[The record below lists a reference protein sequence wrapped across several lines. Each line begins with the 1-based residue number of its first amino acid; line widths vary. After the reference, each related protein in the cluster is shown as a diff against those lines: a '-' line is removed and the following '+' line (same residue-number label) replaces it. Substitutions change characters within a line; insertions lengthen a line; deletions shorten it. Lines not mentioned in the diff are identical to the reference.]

1 MWISVGRG
9 RTRTRKQT
17 SSPGPEGDVDRVFI
31 WDLEETIVIFHALLT
46 GSYAQRFGKVNYWQY
61 LLHFERNGSVRK

>member
-1 MWISVGRG
+1 MCAIFHCKRAQCEIFVGRG

-46 GSYAQRFGKVNYWQY
+46 GAFAQRFGKVCA
-61 LLHFERNGSVRK
+61 VC